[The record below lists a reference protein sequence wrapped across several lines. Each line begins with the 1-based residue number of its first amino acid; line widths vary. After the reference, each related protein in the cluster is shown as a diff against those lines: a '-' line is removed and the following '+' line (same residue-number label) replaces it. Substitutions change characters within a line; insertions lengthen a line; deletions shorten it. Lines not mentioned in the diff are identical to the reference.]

1 MLVEDTADVRIDSFK
16 VAPIARGVIVFGSL
30 VSAWVVAAVLSG
42 TALMLFQIY
51 IYIAGGEL
59 LTSHQF
65 VRMVGSLVLCI
76 FSGSSVTYF
85 LAVWIRSTSGF
96 SSLATIVGTL
106 IGFFTGIY
114 IPMGVLPEQVQ
125 NVTKFLPTTHG
136 AAMMRQVYMEKAMD
150 KVFVL
155 APPETEKAFQTLFG
169 V

>member
-1 MLVEDTADVRIDSFK
+1 
-16 VAPIARGVIVFGSL
+16 
-30 VSAWVVAAVLSG
+30 
-42 TALMLFQIY
+42 
-51 IYIAGGEL
+51 
-59 LTSHQF
+59 
-65 VRMVGSLVLCI
+65 MVGILALCI

-85 LAVWIRSTSGF
+85 LAAWIRSTSGF
-96 SSLATIVGTL
+96 SSLAAIVGTV

-114 IPMGVLPEQVQ
+114 IAMGVLPEQVQ

-169 V
+169 VVRTWGEKEISICWMAFLLIGSEIAFSVVSIFLMGRKSK